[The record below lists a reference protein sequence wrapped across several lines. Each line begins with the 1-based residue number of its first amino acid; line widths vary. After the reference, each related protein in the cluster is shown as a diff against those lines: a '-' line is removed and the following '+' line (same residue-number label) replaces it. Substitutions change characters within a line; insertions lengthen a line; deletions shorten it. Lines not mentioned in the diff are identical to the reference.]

1 MATATTTTPT
11 PTTKNFA
18 TISGMV
24 HKKTKVKVC
33 SEKVLKFEDFLNH
46 GRTEFLKNVSY
57 FLTYFISS
65 IIQ

>member
-1 MATATTTTPT
+1 MATATTTTTTTTT

-33 SEKVLKFEDFLNH
+33 SEKELK
-46 GRTEFLKNVSY
+46 
-57 FLTYFISS
+57 I
-65 IIQ
+65 